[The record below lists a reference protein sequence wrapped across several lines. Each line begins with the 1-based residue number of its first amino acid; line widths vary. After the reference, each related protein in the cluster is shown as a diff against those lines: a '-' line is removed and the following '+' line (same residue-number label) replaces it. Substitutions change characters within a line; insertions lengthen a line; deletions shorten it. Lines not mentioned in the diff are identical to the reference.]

1 MNHDT
6 TQNALSSL
14 ETLPDFLSHLALA
27 FALTLAFL
35 AIYTLITPQR
45 EFTLIRAGNVA
56 ASAALAGSLL
66 GFVVALMSAIAH
78 SVSLL
83 DCAIWGAIA
92 LLVQLLTFAV
102 IRFLMR
108 SIVGDIEKGN
118 AAVGILLGVVSFAA
132 GLLNAACMTY

>member
-1 MNHDT
+1 MNNET
-6 TQNALSSL
+6 AQIALSSL
-14 ETLPDFLSHLALA
+14 ETLPAFLSHLALA

-35 AIYTLITPQR
+35 AIYTLVTPQR

-66 GFVVALMSAIAH
+66 GFVAAMMSAIAH

-83 DCAIWGAIA
+83 DCAIWGGIA
-92 LLVQLLTFAV
+92 LLVQLLAFMV
-102 IRFLMR
+102 IRILMR
-108 SIVGDIEKGN
+108 NIVGEIEQGN
-118 AAVGILLGVVSFAA
+118 AAVGILLGVVSLAA